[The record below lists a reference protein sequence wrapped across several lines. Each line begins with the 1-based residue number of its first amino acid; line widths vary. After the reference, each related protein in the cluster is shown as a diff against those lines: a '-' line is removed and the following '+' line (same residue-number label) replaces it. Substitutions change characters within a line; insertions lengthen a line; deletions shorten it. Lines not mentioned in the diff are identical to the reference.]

1 MFVPL
6 LAVPLALQLI
16 AASEGVPTFDV
27 TPSCEG
33 AARANYMA
41 QGNERLQS
49 CIASEHST
57 RDQLAKNWSSFP
69 PTDRNNCIAAMN
81 NFNPTYTE
89 LATCLEMKR
98 DLRTMKP
105 EGGLTATGNNAP
117 IRVPGG
123 THRQPTSMP
132 Q

>member
-6 LAVPLALQLI
+6 LAVPLAVQLI

-49 CIASEHST
+49 CIITEHNT
-57 RDQLAKNWSSFP
+57 RDQLAKSWSSFP
-69 PTDRNNCIAAMN
+69 PTDRTNCIAAMN

-98 DLRTMKP
+98 DMNAASKP
-105 EGGLTATGNNAP
+105 ADENAAV
-117 IRVPGG
+117 RVPGG
-123 THRQPTSMP
+123 AHRQPTSMP
-132 Q
+132 AR

>member
-6 LAVPLALQLI
+6 LAVPLAVQLI
-16 AASEGVPTFDV
+16 AADGVPKFDV

-49 CIASEHST
+49 CITSENNT

-69 PTDRNNCIAAMN
+69 PADRANCVAAMH

-98 DLRTMKP
+98 ALRTTRPADVVVPTPNTSGRKRR
-105 EGGLTATGNNAP
+105 GG
-117 IRVPGG
+117 
-123 THRQPTSMP
+123 
-132 Q
+132 

>member
-6 LAVPLALQLI
+6 LALPLAIQLV
-16 AASEGVPTFDV
+16 AAADGVPAFDV
-27 TPSCEG
+27 KPSCEG

-41 QGNERLQS
+41 LGNERLQS
-49 CIASEHST
+49 CINSEHNT
-57 RDQLAKNWSSFP
+57 RDQLAKNWPSFP
-69 PTDRNNCIAAMN
+69 PADRSNCVAAMH

-89 LATCLEMKR
+89 LVTCLEMKR
-98 DLRTMKP
+98 DLRAMKP
-105 EGGLTATGNNAP
+105 VGENSP

-123 THRQPTSMP
+123 THRQPRSMP